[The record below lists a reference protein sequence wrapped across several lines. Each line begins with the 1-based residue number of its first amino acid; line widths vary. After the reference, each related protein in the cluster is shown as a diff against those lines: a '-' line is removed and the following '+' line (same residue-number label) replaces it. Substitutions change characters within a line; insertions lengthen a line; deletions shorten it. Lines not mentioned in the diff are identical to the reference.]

1 MTRTYQQAASE
12 FLQESESIDIVLC
25 NAVAHKK
32 KKLQFAASQFRSFV
46 QAYSLEHESK
56 TEKMTIEESEAV
68 DKIESYTQRL
78 KLLIIQNQ
86 RNSWA
91 QLAINSSSTSVAS
104 FICEII
110 QNLKEITSIIDQSNS
125 KIFDSRTSD

>member
-25 NAVAHKK
+25 NAVAHK

-110 QNLKEITSIIDQSNS
+110 QNLK
-125 KIFDSRTSD
+125 K

>member
-1 MTRTYQQAASE
+1 M
-12 FLQESESIDIVLC
+12 
-25 NAVAHKK
+25 
-32 KKLQFAASQFRSFV
+32 QFATSQFRSFV

-86 RNSWA
+86 RNSWD
-91 QLAINSSSTSVAS
+91 QLAINSSSTSVSS

-110 QNLKEITSIIDQSNS
+110 QNLKEIASIIIDQSNS